1 MLCTRKFIFRAA
13 NIVIFNDFVIFK
25 TNSSKIFLKI
35 QYELFLGQYY
45 IAMYKESLEDLKSN
59 FLPDVFNHAYHG
71 IAIVGL
77 DGKWIKVNKSICDLF
92 GYTEADLLDLT
103 FQDIT
108 HKEDLDIDLDRL
120 DKLKS
125 GVINSYT
132 LPKRYFAK
140 NGSIIWAQLS
150 VSLVKNEKG
159 APKYFIS
166 QIQDVTDLKKVESEK
181 EVFTEVIKEQNER
194 LLNFSRII
202 SHNLS
207 THAGNLKTLAKFTK
221 NEVPEIKTNESFIYL
236 NEAITNLNETVKH
249 LKSIAESTWFENED
263 LKPLH
268 LGKYITNAIYSVNA
282 LAKNN
287 ACQIKNLVTDNVK
300 VVAVEAYLDSIILN
314 LLTNAIKYRDANK
327 QSEVVLSTYVQDD
340 FIVLSVKDNGLGLD
354 MNKYGDKL
362 FSLYQ
367 TFHNNKNARGLGLF
381 ITKSQVESIG
391 GKIEFKSQV
400 NIGSQFLVYFKT
412 A

>member
-1 MLCTRKFIFRAA
+1 
-13 NIVIFNDFVIFK
+13 
-25 TNSSKIFLKI
+25 
-35 QYELFLGQYY
+35 
-45 IAMYKESLEDLKSN
+45 MYKESLEDLKSN

-108 HKEDLDIDLDRL
+108 HKEDLDIDLDRF

-150 VSLVKNEKG
+150 VSLVRNEKG
-159 APKYFIS
+159 EPKYFIS

-202 SHNLS
+202 SHNLG

-221 NEVPEIKTNESFIYL
+221 NEVPEVKTNESFIYL
-236 NEAITNLNETVKH
+236 NEAIANLNETVKH

-268 LGKYITNAIYSVNA
+268 LSKYINNAIYSVTA

-287 ACQIKNLVTDNVK
+287 ACQIKNLVIDNVK

-354 MNKYGDKL
+354 MNKYGDKM

>member
-1 MLCTRKFIFRAA
+1 MNK
-13 NIVIFNDFVIFK
+13 K
-25 TNSSKIFLKI
+25 
-35 QYELFLGQYY
+35 
-45 IAMYKESLEDLKSN
+45 SLDVLKSN
-59 FLPDVFNHAYHG
+59 FFPDVFNHAYHG

-77 DGKWIKVNKSICDLF
+77 DGKWLKVNKSICDLL
-92 GYTEADLLDLT
+92 GYTEAELLNLT

-108 HKEDLDIDLDRL
+108 HKEDLSIDLVNL
-120 DKLKS
+120 EELLS
-125 GVINSYT
+125 NSANNYT
-132 LPKRYFAK
+132 MLKRYFGK
-140 NGSIIWAQLS
+140 NGNIIWAQLS
-150 VSLVKNEKG
+150 VSLVKNELG
-159 APKYFIS
+159 EPKYFIS
-166 QIQDVTDLKKVESEK
+166 QIQDVTDLKKGESEK

-236 NEAITNLNETVKH
+236 NEAITNLNETVEH
-249 LKSIAESTWFENED
+249 LKNIAESTWFEKDD
-263 LKPLH
+263 LKPLS
-268 LGKYITNAIYSVNA
+268 LSKYITNAIYSVNA
-282 LAKNN
+282 LAVNN
-287 ACQIKNLVTDNVK
+287 TCKIKNLVTENIK

-314 LLTNAIKYRDANK
+314 LLTNAIKYRDKNK
-327 QSEVVLSTYVQDD
+327 KSEVVLSAQIIDGFV
-340 FIVLSVKDNGLGLD
+340 VLSVKDNGLGLD
-354 MNKYGDKL
+354 MDKYGDKM

-367 TFHNNKNARGLGLF
+367 TFHKNKNARGVGLF

-400 NIGSQFLVYFKT
+400 NVGSQVLVYFKT

>member
-1 MLCTRKFIFRAA
+1 M
-13 NIVIFNDFVIFK
+13 
-25 TNSSKIFLKI
+25 
-35 QYELFLGQYY
+35 QYGLFLGQYY
-45 IAMYKESLEDLKSN
+45 ITMNKENIEDLKSN

-77 DGKWIKVNKSICDLF
+77 DGKWIKVNKSICNLL
-92 GYTEADLLDLT
+92 GYTEAELLNLT

-108 HKEDLDIDLDRL
+108 HKADLDIDLD
-120 DKLKS
+120 KLS
-125 GVINSYT
+125 ELLTGISDSYT
-132 LPKRYFAK
+132 MLKRYFAK
-140 NGSIIWAQLS
+140 NGNIIWAQLS
-150 VSLVKNEKG
+150 VSIVKNELG

-166 QIQDVTDLKKVESEK
+166 QIQDVTDLKKGESEK

-207 THAGNLKTLAKFTK
+207 THAGNLKTLAQFTK
-221 NEVPEIKTNESFIYL
+221 TEVPEIINNESFIYL

-249 LKSIAESTWFENED
+249 LKNIAESTWFEKDD
-263 LKPLH
+263 LKPLS
-268 LGKYITNAIYSVNA
+268 LSKYITNAIYSVNA
-282 LAKNN
+282 LAVNN
-287 ACQIKNLVTDNVK
+287 TCTIKNLVTENIK

-314 LLTNAIKYRDANK
+314 LLTNAIKYRDKNK
-327 QSEVVLSTYVQDD
+327 KSEVVLSAQVKDG
-340 FIVLSVKDNGLGLD
+340 FVVLSVKDNGLGLD
-354 MNKYGDKL
+354 MDKYGHKI

-367 TFHNNKNARGLGLF
+367 TFHKNKNARGVGLF

-391 GKIEFKSQV
+391 GKIEFDSQV
-400 NIGSQFLVYFKT
+400 NVGSQFLVYFKT

>member
-1 MLCTRKFIFRAA
+1 MNKE
-13 NIVIFNDFVIFK
+13 NI
-25 TNSSKIFLKI
+25 
-35 QYELFLGQYY
+35 
-45 IAMYKESLEDLKSN
+45 EDLKSN

-77 DGKWIKVNKSICDLF
+77 DGKWIKVNKSICNLL
-92 GYTEADLLDLT
+92 GYTEAELLNLT

-108 HKEDLDIDLDRL
+108 HKADLDIDLD
-120 DKLKS
+120 KLS
-125 GVINSYT
+125 ELLTGISDSYT
-132 LPKRYFAK
+132 MLKRYFAK
-140 NGSIIWAQLS
+140 NGNIIWAQLS
-150 VSLVKNEKG
+150 VSIVKNELG

-166 QIQDVTDLKKVESEK
+166 QIQDVTDLKKGESEK

-221 NEVPEIKTNESFIYL
+221 NEVPEITKNESFIYL

-249 LKSIAESTWFENED
+249 LKNIAESTWFEKDD
-263 LKPLH
+263 LKPLS
-268 LGKYITNAIYSVNA
+268 LSKYITNAIYSVNA
-282 LAKNN
+282 LAVNN
-287 ACQIKNLVTDNVK
+287 TCEIKNLVTENIK

-314 LLTNAIKYRDANK
+314 LLTNAIKYRDKNK
-327 QSEVVLSTYVQDD
+327 KSEVVLSAQVKDG
-340 FIVLSVKDNGLGLD
+340 FVVLSVKDNGLGLD
-354 MNKYGDKL
+354 MDKYGHKI

-367 TFHNNKNARGLGLF
+367 TFHKNKNARGVGLF

-391 GKIEFKSQV
+391 GKIEFDSQV
-400 NIGSQFLVYFKT
+400 NVGSQFLVYFKT